1 MRKKIPLF
9 VGASLILILALS
21 IPSYVASARYSQDDR
36 KMLIATTHP
45 ILASLIKLVGGDY
58 VDIVEVIP
66 PGVDPHEYEPPL
78 DIMRKIAS
86 SDVIIIDSLHHLPIS
101 DKIYELYS
109 DRSIVILDKLLSSG
123 WTPEKIPGTDV
134 ENLHEVFLDEEAL
147 LLSIKIIS
155 QILSNVAENK
165 GFNITGYISIRSDM
179 LENLVKRSFD
189 QARRDAKDLGIT
201 DIALYSPV
209 LHYLIRSMGINV
221 STILTPDPE
230 VEPSPKYLQNLGSS
244 ASRCLLVASDLE
256 HVDINRLSAS
266 ANSLGVRVVS
276 VEIAS
281 HEDPE
286 DLLLLPSSILV
297 KLSECVRIKGGTASS
312 GSEDRFIA
320 YLLLAG
326 VVALALAVAILAL
339 LFREKRGGRAP

>member
-21 IPSYVASARYSQDDR
+21 IPSYAASTRYSQDNQ

-147 LLSIKIIS
+147 LLSIRIIS
-155 QILSNVAENK
+155 QILSDVAENK

-189 QARRDAKDLGIT
+189 QARRDAKDLGIA
-201 DIALYSPV
+201 DVALYSPV
-209 LHYLIRSMGINV
+209 LYYLIRSVGINV

-266 ANSLGVRVVS
+266 ANSLGIRVVS

-281 HEDPE
+281 RKDPE

-297 KLSECVRIKGGTASS
+297 RLSECVRMSGGAASS
-312 GSEDRFIA
+312 GSEDRFTA

-326 VVALALAVAILAL
+326 VAVLALAVAILAL